1 MSNDIKGFTGC
12 CNPANIA
19 FLPDGN
25 LVTSEKGIVR
35 IKEYKPSGEFVGV
48 VAAPSKFE
56 GGELAPDIVTDEQ
69 GRVYALDKDRKMI
82 RVFEKK
88 LQ

>member
-1 MSNDIKGFTGC
+1 MPEILILFWFVVIYKLAT
-12 CNPANIA
+12 A

-25 LVTSEKGIVR
+25 VITSEKGIVR
-35 IKEYKPSGEFVGV
+35 IKEYKPSGELVGV

-88 LQ
+88 